1 MQRYVAKTK
10 DAKTGEAGD
19 PGLPPPPPKKK
30 KKINFILVKFN
41 FIKKKTLEKILN
53 I

>member
-19 PGLPPPPPKKK
+19 PGLLPKKNRLYIHPLN
-30 KKINFILVKFN
+30 INFTNQTALG
-41 FIKKKTLEKILN
+41 
-53 I
+53 

>member
-19 PGLPPPPPKKK
+19 PGLPPPPKKK
-30 KKINFILVKFN
+30 NRLYIHPLNINFTNQTALG
-41 FIKKKTLEKILN
+41 
-53 I
+53 